1 MGNGKRI
8 GLVIFIFS
16 VTFSTAQTPD
26 VFRAEYMVMPE
37 NSSEVTTTRIK
48 LLANVP
54 IPVRKKQDFMVL
66 GAEYTKFHYTVPQA
80 TLPNAGDLSNFHVLD
95 VNFAYVYKWNNDWR
109 FIGVVTPRWA
119 STFTEGMQREDF
131 NMNYTAGAYKEKKD
145 ADKPYRLVLGLSYSA
160 TSPIRVPLPFVYYEK
175 RFRPNWAYTVGV
187 PKTGIK
193 LYTKKQHFF
202 QAELFLDGYYVNI
215 QNDILLSNNNL
226 ATDISHTALLLTLG
240 YQYKFTK
247 DISIYLLGG
256 HTITQNGVLRN
267 SDRASVF
274 TLNNG
279 PGLYFRTGFRI
290 GI

>member
-1 MGNGKRI
+1 MGNGRRI
-8 GLVIFIFS
+8 VLVVFIFS
-16 VTFSTAQTPD
+16 ITFSSAQTPD
-26 VFRAEYMVMPE
+26 VFRAEYMLMPE
-37 NSSEVTTTRIK
+37 NSFEVRTTRLK

-54 IPVRKKQDFMVL
+54 IPVRKKKDFMVL
-66 GAEYTKFHYTVPQA
+66 GAEYNTFNYTLPQT
-80 TLPNAGDLSNFHVLD
+80 TLPNATDLSNFHVLD
-95 VNFAYVYKWNNDWR
+95 VNFAYAYQWNKDWR

-119 STFTEGMQREDF
+119 STFTNEIQKEDF
-131 NMNYTAGAYKEKKD
+131 NINYTAAGYKEIKD

-160 TSPIRVPLPFVYYEK
+160 TSPIRIPLPFVYYEK

-215 QNDILLSNNNL
+215 QNDILLANNNL
-226 ATDISHTALLLTLG
+226 ATAISHTALLLTLG

-247 DISIYLLGG
+247 DISTYLLGG
-256 HTITQNGVLRN
+256 HTLTQNGVLRN
-267 SDRASVF
+267 GDRKNIF
-274 TLNNG
+274 TLNRG
-279 PGLYFRTGFRI
+279 PGFYFRTGFRI